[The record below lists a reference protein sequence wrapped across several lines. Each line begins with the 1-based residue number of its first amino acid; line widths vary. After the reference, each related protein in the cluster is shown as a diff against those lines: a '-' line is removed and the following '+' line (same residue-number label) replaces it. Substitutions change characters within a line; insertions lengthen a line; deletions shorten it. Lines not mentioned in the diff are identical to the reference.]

1 MNPLFNTHGIKL
13 VTAATVISGL
23 GLSPLVQAN
32 EMLMPDAFRVNLDWS
47 FPRASDNWDGG
58 LGIRV
63 QALFPAH
70 FVPRVSEKYSLGF
83 SLGVSS
89 WDANDDVFSATTIN
103 GADVSGNLTGDVRSV
118 NLGASFIR
126 ADFLSNGL
134 ELSSELGVV
143 FSSISSDTR
152 IQYQIGIPS
161 NDVDVDNTFTALLA
175 VDANYK
181 ASEDLTVFGGI
192 GYQFDLG
199 AGDASIGTDVEK
211 NYTNAVF
218 IRGGVKF

>member
-1 MNPLFNTHGIKL
+1 
-13 VTAATVISGL
+13 
-23 GLSPLVQAN
+23 
-32 EMLMPDAFRVNLDWS
+32 
-47 FPRASDNWDGG
+47 
-58 LGIRV
+58 
-63 QALFPAH
+63 
-70 FVPRVSEKYSLGF
+70 
-83 SLGVSS
+83 
-89 WDANDDVFSATTIN
+89 
-103 GADVSGNLTGDVRSV
+103 V

-152 IQYQIGIPS
+152 IQYQNTAITPR
-161 NDVDVDNTFTALLA
+161 DVDVDNTFTALLA

-199 AGDASIGTDVEK
+199 AGDASIATDVDK
-211 NYTNAVF
+211 NYTNAIF